1 MGTKKAKSV
10 DDIQTI
16 CHECIY
22 DGLHSCIMEKD
33 AVLNLRVTIPY
44 TDALVYSTESFKYK
58 QSCILNKVIQT
69 SHKEE
74 IIEKNLQK

>member
-1 MGTKKAKSV
+1 
-10 DDIQTI
+10 
-16 CHECIY
+16 
-22 DGLHSCIMEKD
+22 MEKD
-33 AVLNLRVTIPY
+33 AVINLRVTIPY

-74 IIEKNLQK
+74 IIQKNLQK

>member
-1 MGTKKAKSV
+1 MTYKLFAMNAFM
-10 DDIQTI
+10 
-16 CHECIY
+16 
-22 DGLHSCIMEKD
+22 MEKD

-74 IIEKNLQK
+74 IIQKNLQK